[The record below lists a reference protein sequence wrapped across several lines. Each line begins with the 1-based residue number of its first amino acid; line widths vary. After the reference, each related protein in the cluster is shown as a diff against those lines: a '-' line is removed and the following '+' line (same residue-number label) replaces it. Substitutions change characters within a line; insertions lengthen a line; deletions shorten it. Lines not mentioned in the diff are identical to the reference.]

1 MFKKLAIGLT
11 AFSVIWAAGIAAAP
25 AEDAEPM
32 NTDAT
37 MADSQSLAVDEAL
50 SRNEFRSLDENV
62 QDLKKEVLDL
72 NRDLF
77 LLEEELL
84 FPANSQVAFFV
95 SLDVGEYFDLDS
107 VNLKIDGKD
116 VSNYLY
122 TNREVQ
128 ALLRGGVHRVHMG
141 NLKVGEHELVAV
153 FTGEGPHIRDYR
165 RGATLNFSKGIG
177 AKYVELEITDRAAK
191 QQPEFVIKEWE

>member
-1 MFKKLAIGLT
+1 VNRQLIA
-11 AFSVIWAAGIAAAP
+11 VAALCAVSLLAP
-25 AEDAEPM
+25 ASAQDSGSADIAEAQSVA
-32 NTDAT
+32 AT
-37 MADSQSLAVDEAL
+37 EAA
-50 SRNEFRSLDENV
+50 SRNEFRSLDKDV

-95 SLDVGEYFDLDS
+95 SMDVGEYFELDS
-107 VNLKIDGKD
+107 VQLKIDGKE
-116 VSNYLY
+116 VANYLY
-122 TNREVQ
+122 TEREAGSLV
-128 ALLRGGVHRVHMG
+128 RGGVHRLHMA
-141 NLKVGEHELVAV
+141 NLKTGDHELIAI
-153 FTGEGPHIRDYR
+153 FTGSGPHTRDYR

-177 AKYVELEITDRAAK
+177 AKYVELEITDRVQK